1 MKLLFKQRFFSWMAT
16 YDIYNASGET
26 EYTVKSQLSWGHC
39 LKIFDKNG
47 RELGVIKEVILTFMP
62 KFEMYFGNSYVGS
75 ISKKLSLFT
84 PKYDIDYN
92 GWQVRGDVFEWD
104 YTIVSASGNTVAV
117 VSKELNWTDTY
128 SIDVANDHDAIYA
141 LMFVLAIDAEKA
153 SRY

>member
-1 MKLLFKQRFFSWMAT
+1 MAT
-16 YDIYNASGET
+16 YDIYNEAGET

-92 GWQVRGDVFEWD
+92 GWQVSGDIFEWD
-104 YTIVSASGNTVAV
+104 YTIVNASGNTVAV
-117 VSKELNWTDTY
+117 VSKELGWTDTY

-153 SRY
+153 SRT